1 MTPDELME
9 TARGAILA
17 MSESTWPEDK
27 QAILRAM
34 IRLRRA
40 CEQDGR
46 ARAQHE
52 LEEWISVVQT
62 CGSPRDIAIAKVP
75 EALTNIKERWLA

>member
-1 MTPDELME
+1 MTLDELME
-9 TARGAILA
+9 NIRGAILA

-27 QAILRAM
+27 KAILRAM

-40 CEQDGR
+40 CEHEGLR
-46 ARAQHE
+46 RAQHE

-62 CGSPRDIAIAKVP
+62 CESPRDVAIAKVP
-75 EALTNIKERWLA
+75 EALTTIKRWLA

>member
-9 TARGAILA
+9 NARGAILA

-27 QAILRAM
+27 ANILRAM

-40 CEQDGR
+40 CEHEGLR
-46 ARAQHE
+46 RAQHE
-52 LEEWISVVQT
+52 LEEWISVVHI
-62 CGSPRDIAIAKVP
+62 CESPRDIAIAKVP
-75 EALTNIKERWLA
+75 EALKNIKRWLA

>member
-9 TARGAILA
+9 NARGALLA

-27 QAILRAM
+27 ANILRAM

-40 CEQDGR
+40 CEHEGLR
-46 ARAQHE
+46 RAQHE
-52 LEEWISVVQT
+52 LEEWISVVHT
-62 CGSPRDIAIAKVP
+62 CESPRDIAIARVP
-75 EALTNIKERWLA
+75 EALTNIKRWLA

>member
-1 MTPDELME
+1 MTLAELME
-9 TARGAILA
+9 NARGAILA

-27 QAILRAM
+27 KAILRAM

-46 ARAQHE
+46 TRAQHE

-62 CGSPRDIAIAKVP
+62 CESPRDIAIAKVP
-75 EALTNIKERWLA
+75 EALKNIKERWLA